1 MRIFKNL
8 LPLCLLAALTAC
20 SEDALV
26 PQSEFVPTAEGGS
39 VDLVSMVVP
48 DIVMDD
54 ATTRSRLI
62 DDGSELKFVWQEN
75 DDIGVVPM
83 SGRPLSFVIHAENAG
98 KNTALF
104 DGGGWALKTNEKYA
118 AFFPLGAKNQK
129 TDITR
134 IAYSYI
140 GQTQSNFPKYD
151 FLVTGAVQPKD
162 GAVKFTMKRLSA
174 ILKIRITMP
183 AESYGRYGTLVASN
197 AVFGVEG
204 TLDLS
209 GNEPIVNANYS
220 KMIHTQIAADKTS
233 SSEWMYEVIMMIP
246 ATDLSDESLMFRIIS
261 DQGQSWEAPLTGANF
276 EAGKAY
282 VLEGVAGEAKVRNK
296 NLIHASVGQ
305 TSLVFVTDSEGNLC
319 VNRSRAVI
327 DKVTE
332 IDVQGLEDPTVCDEI
347 GYFRNLKTLD
357 CSNNYDT
364 PVEKMITSLDV
375 SQNTALTSLVCYYN
389 QLTSLDVSKNTALT
403 TLDCGSNLINSLDV
417 TQNTVLTRLEC
428 YGNNLKSLDISNNQA
443 LTYLNC
449 GANPLKTLDVSNNL
463 LLGKLYVYQT
473 ALSSIDVSSN
483 LALKELNIS
492 SNRRITSLDVSNN
505 TALSRLSC
513 YVNKLSSLDV
523 SNNTA
528 LTVLDCNDNQ
538 LTSLDVSNNTALVR
552 LECNNNQ
559 LTSLNVSNN
568 VALNTLNCSNNQL
581 TTITGLNDCT
591 NLVYLKCNENPFTS
605 FSIAITS
612 SSYTKLKEVEILNCK
627 SLTNLAVYCTAT
639 PSVSSLTKLWMG
651 GCTALTTL
659 NCYGNKLTSLAV
671 STCTALTRLRCFK
684 NQLSELDISKNTA
697 LTMANVQ
704 CGGQTTSS
712 GSDRTITLTV
722 NATQYAD
729 KDNLSSSNNSNVT
742 VVQE

>member
-83 SGRPLSFVIHAENAG
+83 SGRPLSFVINAENAG

-118 AFFPLGAKNQK
+118 AFFPLDAKNQK
-129 TDITR
+129 TDITH
-134 IAYSYI
+134 ITYSYI
-140 GQTQSNFPKYD
+140 GQTQSNYSKYD
-151 FLVTGAVQPKD
+151 FLVTGSVQPKD
-162 GAVKFTMKRLSA
+162 GAVNFTMKRLSA

-209 GNEPIVNANYS
+209 GNEPVMNANYS
-220 KMIHTQIAADKTS
+220 KMIQTQIAADKTS

-246 ATDLSDESLMFRIIS
+246 ATDLSGESLMFRIIS

-282 VLEGVAGEAKVRNK
+282 VLEGVADEAKVRNK

-305 TSLVFVTDSEGNLC
+305 TSLVFVTDYEGNLC

-463 LLGKLYVYQT
+463 LLEKL
-473 ALSSIDVSSN
+473 
-483 LALKELNIS
+483 
-492 SNRRITSLDVSNN
+492 
-505 TALSRLSC
+505 
-513 YVNKLSSLDV
+513 
-523 SNNTA
+523 
-528 LTVLDCNDNQ
+528 
-538 LTSLDVSNNTALVR
+538 
-552 LECNNNQ
+552 
-559 LTSLNVSNN
+559 
-568 VALNTLNCSNNQL
+568 
-581 TTITGLNDCT
+581 
-591 NLVYLKCNENPFTS
+591 
-605 FSIAITS
+605 
-612 SSYTKLKEVEILNCK
+612 
-627 SLTNLAVYCTAT
+627 
-639 PSVSSLTKLWMG
+639 
-651 GCTALTTL
+651 
-659 NCYGNKLTSLAV
+659 
-671 STCTALTRLRCFK
+671 
-684 NQLSELDISKNTA
+684 
-697 LTMANVQ
+697 
-704 CGGQTTSS
+704 
-712 GSDRTITLTV
+712 
-722 NATQYAD
+722 
-729 KDNLSSSNNSNVT
+729 
-742 VVQE
+742 